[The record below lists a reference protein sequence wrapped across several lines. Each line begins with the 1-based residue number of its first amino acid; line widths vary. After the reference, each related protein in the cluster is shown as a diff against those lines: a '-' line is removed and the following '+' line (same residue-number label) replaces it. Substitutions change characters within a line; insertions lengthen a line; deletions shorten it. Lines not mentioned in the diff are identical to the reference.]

1 MGDEDIFIHEMGKQD
16 GEGPKVQKNSDK
28 IGKIDWENRFQM
40 LLKLDL
46 IDVPKEFY
54 QEELLF
60 NEPEKLIDVFEGLAE
75 QNLQNIYK
83 T

>member
-1 MGDEDIFIHEMGKQD
+1 
-16 GEGPKVQKNSDK
+16 
-28 IGKIDWENRFQM
+28 M

-60 NEPEKLIDVFEGLAE
+60 NEPERLIDVFEGLAE
-75 QNLQNIYK
+75 ENLQNIYETQEFDEALEK
-83 T
+83 IM